1 MNILY
6 LLVGVSLL
14 AALFFLGLFVWAVKS
29 GQYEDMFSPAVR
41 ILFDDDDEH
50 CGTDE
55 ASDEKNDIEEN
66 K

>member
-14 AALFFLGLFVWAVKS
+14 AALFFLVLFIWAVKS
-29 GQYEDMFSPAVR
+29 GQYEDTYSPSVR
-41 ILFDDDDEH
+41 ILFDDDEVSE
-50 CGTDE
+50 TNKE
-55 ASDEKNDIEEN
+55 EKTQVSDKEK